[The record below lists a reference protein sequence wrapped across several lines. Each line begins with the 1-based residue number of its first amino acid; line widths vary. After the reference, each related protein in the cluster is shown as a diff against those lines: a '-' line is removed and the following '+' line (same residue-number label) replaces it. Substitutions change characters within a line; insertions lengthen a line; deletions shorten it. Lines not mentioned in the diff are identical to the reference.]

1 MTKPRIT
8 LPAEKDGVL
17 PDGTV
22 INAIPDSPTNPQSC
36 WTEPVDPPI
45 LGIDSNFASGLC
57 QVCVIQN
64 GTDAEA
70 SCPSSYEIWVRDDDN
85 HAIGG
90 AGPLALSPLDGRPG
104 APYYINFTTAGKPFN
119 MWSQLAAE
127 DPNYSVVSMAWNVS
141 LPANPKDTSVMQ
153 FDSSRILKRKLPS
166 LAIIAGRLEAQTM
179 VWWYISN
186 AGIFAG
192 KRHKPCP
199 LVTPSF
205 ESLGIAFQA
214 CINMNAEDKIT
225 HAPFNRSSVQ

>member
-36 WTEPVDPPI
+36 WTKPVDPPI

-57 QVCVIQN
+57 QVCVSEN

-70 SCPSSYEIWVRDDDN
+70 SYPSSYETWLRDDDN

-90 AGPLALSPLDGRPG
+90 TGPLALSPLDGRPG
-104 APYYINFTTAGKPFN
+104 APYYTNFTTAGKPFN

-127 DPNYSVVSMAWNVS
+127 DPNYSVVSMAWNIP
-141 LPANPKDTSVMQ
+141 LPANPKDTSVMH
-153 FDSSRILKRKLPS
+153 FDSYPDPKTQIAKSGNNCRPS
-166 LAIIAGRLEAQTM
+166 GSTDDG
-179 VWWYISN
+179 VVVY
-186 AGIFAG
+186 
-192 KRHKPCP
+192 
-199 LVTPSF
+199 
-205 ESLGIAFQA
+205 FQ
-214 CINMNAEDKIT
+214 CW
-225 HAPFNRSSVQ
+225 FLCW